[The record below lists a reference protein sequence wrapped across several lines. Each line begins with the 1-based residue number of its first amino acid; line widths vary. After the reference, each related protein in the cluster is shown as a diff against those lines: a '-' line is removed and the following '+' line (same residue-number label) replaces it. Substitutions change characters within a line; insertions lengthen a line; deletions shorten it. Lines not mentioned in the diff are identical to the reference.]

1 MDVEALRSSNIQ
13 VALIEANEIQQI
25 DCGLAGSLMELLNS
39 VLVSNKYKEIS
50 FGSSYVPYVMIEG
63 FNEFPDFVCLSFKF
77 SKDTGNGIL
86 SILLNRNGFILGI
99 MKRTQG
105 DISDVSAISLVRL
118 VRECRNGLRYNVT
131 HCITICSEGL
141 NKKTKREAYSNL
153 IDLLEKN
160 IS

>member
-1 MDVEALRSSNIQ
+1 MTDKQRLQKTVKTLEEGLEA
-13 VALIEANEIQQI
+13 IEA
-25 DCGLAGSLMELLNS
+25 
-39 VLVSNKYKEIS
+39 
-50 FGSSYVPYVMIEG
+50 F
-63 FNEFPDFVCLSFKF
+63 
-77 SKDTGNGIL
+77 
-86 SILLNRNGFILGI
+86 